1 MVRDAPRTQ
10 VRRLPQFRLDPS
22 FTEVTMISGISKEAI
37 CAVQAYH
44 RGVLERQRRRLE
56 AAADAAIRET
66 NDPPLYGPAVAEVQA
81 PASGVEWS
89 ETRPTASSP

>member
-1 MVRDAPRTQ
+1 MGPAQINAEIANLNDEWQR
-10 VRRLPQFRLDPS
+10 
-22 FTEVTMISGISKEAI
+22 SGHFGDLWGRS
-37 CAVQAYH
+37 
-44 RGVLERQRRRLE
+44 
-56 AAADAAIRET
+56 AATDAAIRET